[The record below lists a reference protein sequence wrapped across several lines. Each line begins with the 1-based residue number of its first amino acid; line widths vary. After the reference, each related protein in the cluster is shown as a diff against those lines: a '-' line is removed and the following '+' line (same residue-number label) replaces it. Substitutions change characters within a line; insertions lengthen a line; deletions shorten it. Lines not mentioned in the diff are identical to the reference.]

1 MIVRLKSLIALRWDV
16 CGLASIEFALI
27 AGFLCYALLNVAD
40 VSVFLFDRV
49 QVNNATQMGAQAAWA
64 TCDLNHL
71 PASTKCP
78 GMNSAITCA
87 VQSTGLG
94 ISITLQSGSPSE
106 GYYCVNTSGALTWVS
121 NVSSPPNNCSS
132 VGSASTVPADYVVVQ
147 TTYTFAPIF
156 PGLSVGGLLP
166 TTLTSTSYVR
176 LG

>member
-1 MIVRLKSLIALRWDV
+1 MIFGLKSLRSLRKDV
-16 CGLASIEFALI
+16 RGLAAIEFALI

-40 VSVFLFDRV
+40 VSIFLFDRV

-78 GMNSAITCA
+78 GMNSAVTTA

-94 ISITLQSGSPSE
+94 NSITLQSGSPSE
-106 GYYCVNTSGALTWVS
+106 GYYCVNSSGVLTWVS
-121 NVSSPPNNCSS
+121 NVSSPPSNCSS

-166 TTLTSTSYVR
+166 TSLTSTSYVR

>member
-1 MIVRLKSLIALRWDV
+1 MIFGLKSLRSLRKDV
-16 CGLASIEFALI
+16 RGLAAIEFALI

-40 VSVFLFDRV
+40 VSIFLFDRV

-78 GMNSAITCA
+78 GMNSAVTTA

-94 ISITLQSGSPSE
+94 NSITLQSGSPSE
-106 GYYCVNTSGALTWVS
+106 GYYCVNSSGVLTWVS
-121 NVSSPPNNCSS
+121 NVSSPPNTCTS

-166 TTLTSTSYVR
+166 TSLTSTSYVR